1 MEQYDPMA
9 PSEWRWIYA
18 AAVLCVLPMAVLG
31 ATGWIPFK
39 QAVAL
44 GVTAFLVGLI
54 FHMVWRYKPLSEAA
68 VLLDEG
74 RFAAAQYVLQ
84 GYLAKPFHR
93 GGRAR
98 RRALFLHAQA
108 SWYLGETEQALED
121 VGTLL
126 ADLDGPLLEVLARN
140 LEVACYVQMRKP
152 LKVHETMKVLL
163 SIDGMSEAQ
172 KWESRIHIGICAM
185 NEELFH
191 DAIEFFEAAEKACSD
206 DTRRAYIFGMLAACF
221 NRVKDYMRALG
232 AVQDGRKLGP
242 EDALT
247 RSLLLDNFA
256 FAKANLKVDLEEAL
270 TACEEGLALNVRAAL
285 PHLHT
290 SRGEVHYA
298 MRNFDAAL
306 ADLEKAIGELPER
319 DKNGRQKAWF
329 IKGKIHKARGEDDDA
344 MFALSQAISID
355 SSRTIAM
362 NAQAVLASPE
372 GLNTL
377 IQSGDVKLQP
387 PS

>member
-1 MEQYDPMA
+1 VDEYNPMG
-9 PSEWRWIYA
+9 PNEWRWIYA
-18 AAVLCVLPMAVLG
+18 AAVVCVVPMAIIG
-31 ATGWIPFK
+31 AMGMLPIK

-44 GVTAFLVGLI
+44 GVTIFLLGLI
-54 FHMVWRYKPLSEAA
+54 FHMVWRYKPLNEAA
-68 VLLDEG
+68 ALLDEG

-84 GYLAKPFHR
+84 GYLSKPLHR

-121 VGTLL
+121 VNTLL
-126 ADLDGPLLEVLARN
+126 EKSDGPLLEVLCRN

-152 LKVHETMKVLL
+152 LKVHETMRILL
-163 SIDGMSEAQ
+163 AVDGMTERQ
-172 KWESRIHIGICAM
+172 KWESRIHVAICAM

-191 DAIEFFEAAEKACSD
+191 DAIEFLEAAEKACND
-206 DTRRAYIFGMLAACF
+206 NTRKAYIFGMLAACY

-256 FAKANLKVDLEEAL
+256 FAKANLKQDLEEAL
-270 TACEEGLALNVRAAL
+270 TACEEGLALNVQAAL

-290 SRGEVHYA
+290 SRGEVYYA
-298 MRNFDAAL
+298 MRDFDNAL
-306 ADLEKAIGELPER
+306 KDLELAIAELPER
-319 DKNGRQKAWF
+319 DKNARQKAWF
-329 IKGKIHKARGEDDDA
+329 IKGKICPRP
-344 MFALSQAISID
+344 S
-355 SSRTIAM
+355 
-362 NAQAVLASPE
+362 ASTAPR
-372 GLNTL
+372 
-377 IQSGDVKLQP
+377 
-387 PS
+387 PSP